1 MQVDLYGN
9 SHKSNQMAKH
19 LTLILLSF
27 LLFSCASRK
36 VMVTKTE
43 VQTYIDSTAVK
54 KKDSVS
60 VQQNAISVKEDIDEI
75 EIVPIDT
82 AKPLIIDGKQYYN
95 ATVRLKK
102 TRRHIVDTSKITV
115 SQSIENKVSVKKDI
129 KSKGFEKKVDK
140 KANYFVFLW
149 LLLIPLGIWFGRKY
163 LLK

>member
-1 MQVDLYGN
+1 
-9 SHKSNQMAKH
+9 MAKH

-36 VMVTKTE
+36 VAVIKTQVE
-43 VQTYIDSTAVK
+43 THIDSTAVE

-60 VQQNAISVKEDIDEI
+60 VQQNAISIKEDIDEI

-82 AKPLIIDGKQYYN
+82 AKPLVIDGKQYFN

-102 TRRHIVDTSKITV
+102 TRRHIVDSSKSTI
-115 SQSIENKVSVKKDI
+115 SQSSENKISVKKDI
-129 KSKGFEKKVDK
+129 KAKGFEKKVDK

-149 LLLIPLGIWFGRKY
+149 LLLIPIAIWFGRKY